1 MTEKQFKNFW
11 DGLNDNL
18 RAFLVSTFE
27 RYEYQVTHTWVRKKQ
42 NWMVQRYNTATQM
55 CRVIVN
61 WMQSSL
67 NYGCRDCYS
76 AYARYKTVES
86 KHFWHFISGDP
97 GNPLIKELWNA
108 ATAKLIVTFNNR
120 DMEKELDRFDQEQMY
135 FSEIEDLFEP
145 YGCLVK
151 KKKEIRIQY
160 WAAKQGKHLKT
171 KFKDTSSYYPA
182 EWYRLGVLPANQ
194 FKDKWLKE
202 DVMKVY
208 NEVANT
214 YLTWEEAHRLRPKS
228 DVAPLLKRDSVEGQQ
243 CLAMEG

>member
-11 DGLNDNL
+11 DGLSANMQE
-18 RAFLVSTFE
+18 FLEQTFD
-27 RYEYQVTHTWVRKKQ
+27 RYEYGVTHTWIRKKRD
-42 NWMVQRYNTATQM
+42 WMVQRYRTAPQM

-76 AYARYKTVES
+76 AYTKYKTVES
-86 KHFWHFISGDP
+86 KHFWQFIGNDP
-97 GNPLIKELWNA
+97 NDPYIKALWDA
-108 ATAKLIVTFNNR
+108 ATAKLIATFNNT
-120 DMEKELDRFDQEQMY
+120 DMEKELDRFDQEQMA
-135 FSEIEDLFEP
+135 FNEIQDLFNP
-145 YGCLVK
+145 YGYLVK

-171 KFKDTSSYYPA
+171 KFKETSSYYPS
-182 EWYRLGVLPANQ
+182 ETFRLGVLPANQ
-194 FKDKWLKE
+194 FKGKWLKE

-228 DVAPLLKRDSVEGQQ
+228 DFSPLLRRDSVEGQQ
-243 CLAMEG
+243 CLAMT